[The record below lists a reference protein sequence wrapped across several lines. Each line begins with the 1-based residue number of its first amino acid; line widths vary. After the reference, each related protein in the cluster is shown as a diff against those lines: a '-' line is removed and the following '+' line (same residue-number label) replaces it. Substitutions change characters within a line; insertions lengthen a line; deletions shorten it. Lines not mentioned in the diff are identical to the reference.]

1 MQERDGIESM
11 PKNLLQKF
19 ILKEYEAFSEIK
31 RLLLSLFSLF
41 VVVVVGGWMSTA
53 FEQMMEKP
61 FKYVNFFFY
70 NFFFLNLG
78 GKLC

>member
-41 VVVVVGGWMSTA
+41 VVVVVVGG
-53 FEQMMEKP
+53 
-61 FKYVNFFFY
+61 
-70 NFFFLNLG
+70 
-78 GKLC
+78 